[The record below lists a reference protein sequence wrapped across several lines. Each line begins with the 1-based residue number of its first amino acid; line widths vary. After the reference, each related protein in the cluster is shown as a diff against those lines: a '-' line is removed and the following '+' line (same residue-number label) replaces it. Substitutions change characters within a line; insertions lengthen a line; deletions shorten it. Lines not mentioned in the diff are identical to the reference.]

1 MIVNAPPGS
10 LASEQRFAVT
20 LSAAADKAQAGQ
32 RFKDIFSEDPA
43 VLLQRLEFDGSLT
56 QLPAW
61 QRLAADV
68 QRAAS
73 EP

>member
-10 LASEQRFAVT
+10 LAPEQRFAVT

-43 VLLQRLEFDGSLT
+43 VLLQRLELDGSLT

-61 QRLAADV
+61 QRLTADV